1 MSDLLKLNNIVQR
14 SGDIKAFPLSS
25 NMKSAKHGKGPW
37 GEVTI
42 AIDGESVER
51 LWGNDVVG
59 ILYIIGKDE
68 WERECKP
75 NKSEGEDIKK
85 QVSEEL
91 AKKYE
96 RTKQYKELKE
106 NYSIDS
112 DTVIKE

>member
-25 NMKSAKHGKGPW
+25 NMKSAKHGKAPW

-42 AIDGESVER
+42 AIDSKSVER

-59 ILYIIGKDE
+59 ILYIIGRDE

-75 NKSEGEDIKK
+75 KPNKSEGE
-85 QVSEEL
+85 EG
-91 AKKYE
+91 
-96 RTKQYKELKE
+96 
-106 NYSIDS
+106 
-112 DTVIKE
+112 

>member
-42 AIDGESVER
+42 AIDSESVER

-59 ILYIIGKDE
+59 ILYIIGRDE

-75 NKSEGEDIKK
+75 KPNKSED
-85 QVSEEL
+85 EEG
-91 AKKYE
+91 
-96 RTKQYKELKE
+96 
-106 NYSIDS
+106 
-112 DTVIKE
+112 